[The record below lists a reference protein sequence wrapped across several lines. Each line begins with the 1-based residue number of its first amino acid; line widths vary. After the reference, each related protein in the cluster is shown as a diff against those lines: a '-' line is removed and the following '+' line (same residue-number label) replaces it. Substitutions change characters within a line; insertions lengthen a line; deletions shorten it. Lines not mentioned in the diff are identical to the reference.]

1 MIAVPFALAGILK
14 SFNLSTKVRQAK
26 LIHSFFSEIKES
38 IRFLGAETNEIVN
51 SILKKDEYK
60 ELGANFNTIFN
71 EGKKVCNSAFERIGK
86 TDTVGQ
92 IEHLNAVLKKLELLI
107 IKCEKEREEKAK
119 LYLTLGLC
127 TGVMATIIII

>member
-1 MIAVPFALAGILK
+1 MIAIPFASAGILK
-14 SFNLSTKVRQAK
+14 SFKLSTNVRQAK
-26 LIHSFFSEIKES
+26 LIYSFFSEIKDN

-51 SILKKDEYK
+51 SLLKKGEYK
-60 ELGANFNTIFN
+60 ELGNNFNMVFN
-71 EGKKVCNSAFERIGK
+71 EGKDICHTAFERIGK

-92 IEHLNAVLKKLELLI
+92 IEHLNAILKKIDTLI
-107 IKCEKEREEKAK
+107 IKSQKELEEKSK